1 MPLMQ
6 DYYGNAR
13 NIAGQPSKN
22 EFERIFGFSD
32 EIIRGAALTALRVAN
47 EVDDRHSQTSGQG
60 SIFYHTFIA
69 EIRTAVDVMDE
80 WTANQEGDNHTAPR
94 MYRSDGLGLAFVQ
107 GGAGTADIKSSLY
120 LKKPLGV
127 VTMLEIQQGSF
138 PEQLELSYTDFADR
152 SMDPALWLI
161 VYHREGNVVRLEVSN
176 PEGVTEDGKIT
187 GWRKRLVLEDVDMN
201 DQIIKGDDSGE
212 QDEDGDVNVPISVR

>member
-1 MPLMQ
+1 MSLMQ

-32 EIIRGAALTALRVAN
+32 EIIRDAALTALRVAN
-47 EVDDRHSQTSGQG
+47 EADDWHSQTSGQG

-120 LKKPLGV
+120 LKKPLRV
-127 VTMLEIQQGSF
+127 ITMLEIQQGSL
-138 PEQLELSYTDFADR
+138 PGQLELSYTDFADR
-152 SMDPALWLI
+152 LMDPALWLI
-161 VYHREGNVVRLEVSN
+161 VYCKDGDTVRLEVSK

-187 GWRKRLVLEDVDMN
+187 GWAIRLVLEDVDMN

-212 QDEDGDVNVPISVR
+212 QDEDGDVDVPISVR